1 MSKPRILLLLNP
13 SENKRLLIEKLS
25 SDFEIVLWDERPSD
39 EGDLG
44 GPYSSSEFDLIICN
58 IVELGR
64 WRMQISQWRQ
74 ETEPVLLPVLV
85 LMPRNTV
92 GTLPADVRYQIDELV
107 TVPIDPDE
115 LSVRLSLLLRSR
127 SLSTKLAQKNQEL
140 EELITL
146 KTRFVSVV
154 SHEFRSP
161 LSVISGITQLL
172 QKQESRYSA
181 EKKQDMFQRMQNVVT
196 KLTNLLDDLLTLS
209 RNTAS
214 NVPFNPQPVDIQKYC
229 KKLTEN
235 FQLSTA
241 QLSTAQL
248 STTQLSTKQGCGIY
262 LRTKGDLSSVSLD
275 IALVDTILS
284 NLLSNAIKYS
294 PTATPVNLHIERQNA
309 QVVFRVSDQGQG
321 IPLEDQPALFE
332 AFFRARNVGSIPG
345 TGLGLS
351 ILKQCVDLHNGSVE
365 VDSVPE
371 CGTTFTVKLPCT

>member
-235 FQLSTA
+235 FQLST
-241 QLSTAQL
+241 
-248 STTQLSTKQGCGIY
+248 TKDCDIY
-262 LRTKGDLSSVSLD
+262 LKTKGDLSSVSLD

-294 PTATPVNLHIERQNA
+294 PTATPVNLHIERQNT
-309 QVVFRVSDQGQG
+309 QVIFRVSDQGQG
-321 IPLEDQPALFE
+321 IPPEDQPALFE
-332 AFFRARNVGSIPG
+332 AFFRARNVGTIPG